1 MQTHATTGRKARIGD
16 LVTTTRHGTL
26 GLVIDVDEPTQLAT
40 IQYDDFTLFE
50 YGLAQLCVVNEPPST
65 R

>member
-1 MQTHATTGRKARIGD
+1 M
-16 LVTTTRHGTL
+16 TTTHGTL

-50 YGLAQLCVVNEPPST
+50 YRLAQLRIASEPPST